1 LILLS
6 GLSAQAEFSGFSD
19 VPPDSWAGDY
29 IAEAAA
35 LGIMNGP
42 GDGTFGYGRLM
53 SRAEFAT
60 MLPRLFRWSMIT
72 PDTPTF
78 LDNAD
83 MSQWYYDDIETAV
96 TNGAVTAD
104 SALFRP
110 NDPIT
115 REEMAVMLVRALGYG
130 PLSDSL
136 KNVRTPFTDV
146 KGNLAC
152 IAMAYDFG
160 IIRGSA
166 PTTFNPKGSA
176 SREEAA
182 TMMVRLYKSYYSK
195 INWTHAFYALSS
207 YGQKDMIPVFDA
219 VSFGWSRLEADT
231 NGMPVLNTT
240 SSGGNSFRIPTDY
253 QEVVELSKNSGVS
266 NNLNVFMS
274 TSQKVTLT
282 DGTVTDA
289 CAAILNNPEN
299 RAQAVAQII
308 AELQR
313 ENSYS
318 GVTIDFEEMR
328 GAQLRDSF
336 SLFLQA
342 LRDETLK
349 LGLTLY
355 VCVPPVTSDG
365 QYFDGYDYKII
376 GEYAD
381 KVILMA
387 HDYAAKTLTTSEM
400 NAGFTETPVTP
411 IYEIYTALQAITDA
425 GTGVQDKSKIA
436 LAISFNSIQWK
447 LQAGKV
453 TRPAAYQPEPSAIYA
468 RMLDPA
474 AVLNYSAGY
483 QNPYITYF
491 NDTDNT
497 ENIGWYEDTRS
508 ISAKMD
514 LARMF
519 GVTGISVWRLG
530 IIPAYADTTER
541 PLYYDLPA
549 WLAGQK

>member
-1 LILLS
+1 
-6 GLSAQAEFSGFSD
+6 
-19 VPPDSWAGDY
+19 
-29 IAEAAA
+29 
-35 LGIMNGP
+35 
-42 GDGTFGYGRLM
+42 
-53 SRAEFAT
+53 
-60 MLPRLFRWSMIT
+60 
-72 PDTPTF
+72 
-78 LDNAD
+78 
-83 MSQWYYDDIETAV
+83 
-96 TNGAVTAD
+96 
-104 SALFRP
+104 
-110 NDPIT
+110 
-115 REEMAVMLVRALGYG
+115 
-130 PLSDSL
+130 
-136 KNVRTPFTDV
+136 
-146 KGNLAC
+146 
-152 IAMAYDFG
+152 
-160 IIRGSA
+160 
-166 PTTFNPKGSA
+166 
-176 SREEAA
+176 
-182 TMMVRLYKSYYSK
+182 
-195 INWTHAFYALSS
+195 
-207 YGQKDMIPVFDA
+207 
-219 VSFGWSRLEADT
+219 
-231 NGMPVLNTT
+231 MPVLNTT

-483 QNPYITYF
+483 QNPYITYH

-497 ENIGWYEDTRS
+497 DNIGWYEDTRS
-508 ISAKMD
+508 IGAKMD

-519 GVTGISVWRLG
+519 GVTGISFWRLG
-530 IIPAYADTTER
+530 IIPAYADTPER